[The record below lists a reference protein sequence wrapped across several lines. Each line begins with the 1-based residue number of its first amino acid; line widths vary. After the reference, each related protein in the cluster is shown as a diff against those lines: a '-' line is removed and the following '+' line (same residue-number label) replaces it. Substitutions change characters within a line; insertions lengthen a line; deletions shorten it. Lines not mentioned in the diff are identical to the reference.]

1 MIKPSA
7 TAAAAANAAKS
18 AVKATTVP
26 VIAIAIP
33 IF

>member
-7 TAAAAANAAKS
+7 TAANAAKS